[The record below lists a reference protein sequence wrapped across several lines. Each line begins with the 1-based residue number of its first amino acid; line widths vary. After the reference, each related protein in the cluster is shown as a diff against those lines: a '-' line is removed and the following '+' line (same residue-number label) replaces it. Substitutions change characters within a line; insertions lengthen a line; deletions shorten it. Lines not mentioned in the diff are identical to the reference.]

1 MLDIKVIFYE
11 NRFENSSTDNKIQN
25 SYKYSS
31 IYYISVHTY
40 LYIKYIYGDEHTN
53 HLLQTTQELFRNNK
67 SLKV

>member
-1 MLDIKVIFYE
+1 M
-11 NRFENSSTDNKIQN
+11 KIDLKIVLQTTKFRIHIN
-25 SYKYSS
+25 
-31 IYYISVHTY
+31 IVQYISVHTY

>member
-40 LYIKYIYGDEHTN
+40 LYIKYIYGDEYN
-53 HLLQTTQELFRNNK
+53 HLLTYK
-67 SLKV
+67 SFTANYSRIVSKQ

>member
-31 IYYISVHTY
+31 IYLCAH
-40 LYIKYIYGDEHTN
+40 LYKY
-53 HLLQTTQELFRNNK
+53 NK
-67 SLKV
+67 SFTANYARIVSKQ